1 MRITIAC
8 LVVLVLASPGW
19 ADTPSRGHVVVD
31 ALGVDA
37 RIGEKLIALVDRH
50 DAELAKLQRERGELK
65 SQLVASSRLDPK
77 SLDGLLDATVANQR
91 ALAELDGRL
100 LQRVRK
106 LLPSP
111 KAVQLLFLLSVT
123 EPTVPA
129 AMVSTAVCNPWTSM
143 HRCN

>member
-1 MRITIAC
+1 MC
-8 LVVLVLASPGW
+8 LVVLLFAAPVR
-19 ADTPSRGHVVVD
+19 ADSPSRGHVVVD

-37 RIGEKLIALVDRH
+37 RTGEKLVAIVDAH

-100 LQRVRK
+100 IQRVRK
-106 LLPSP
+106 LVPSP

-123 EPTVPA
+123 EPTLPA
-129 AMVSTAVCNPWTSM
+129 ATVSTAVCNPWTSM